1 MSVVQLERKRASL
14 PAAPDPQ
21 ATAAERPARL
31 PSVQGYENL
40 DRLLHACQARLTY
53 GISPAALRG
62 AQMDWLVHLLNPPG
76 KQLSLAQ
83 QAWQD
88 GIRLGL
94 YAGRLA
100 LGLKAGPPAP
110 PEADDR
116 RFADPQWQ
124 SLPFAPYAQGFLL
137 AEGWWRAAT
146 SGVRG
151 VTAQHERQ
159 VAFMARQLLDI
170 LSPANLPWSNPEV
183 IRRTAQEGGR
193 NLLRGLGYWLE
204 DVEARLVGRPA
215 NTGGYVVD
223 RDVAV
228 TAGDVVYRNDLMEL
242 IQYRPSTGKVRP
254 EPILIVPAWI
264 MKYYILDLSPENSLV
279 RYLVSRGHTVFMVS
293 WRNPTEQDRDLGMDD
308 YRQLGVMAALDA
320 VGRIVPEQRI
330 HACGYCLGGTMLSIA
345 ASAMARDGDD
355 RLASITLLAA
365 QTDFTEPGELMIFI
379 DDSELA
385 YLEHIMWV
393 QGYLD
398 TRQMTGAFQLLRS
411 NDLIWS
417 RQVNQYLM
425 GEREPVTDL
434 MAWNADQT
442 RMPCRMHAEYLRQLF
457 LENRLFAGQYMVDG
471 RPVALSDIRA
481 PLFVV
486 GTTRDHIA
494 PWRSVYKINLP
505 TDTAVTFVLTGG
517 GHNAGIVSEPGHP
530 NRSFQMA
537 TRQPEDKYI
546 APDAW
551 MATAPRRTGSWWPA
565 WHDWLNRQGSGETVE
580 PPPSGNPAAGLP
592 VLDDAPGTYI
602 LQR

>member
-1 MSVVQLERKRASL
+1 
-14 PAAPDPQ
+14 
-21 ATAAERPARL
+21 
-31 PSVQGYENL
+31 
-40 DRLLHACQARLTY
+40 
-53 GISPAALRG
+53 
-62 AQMDWLVHLLNPPG
+62 MDWGVHLLASPA
-76 KQLSLAQ
+76 KQISLADRAVRNGFRFCEYLTRAFYGSMAQ
-83 QAWQD
+83 PVA
-88 GIRLGL
+88 
-94 YAGRLA
+94 A
-100 LGLKAGPPAP
+100 PAP
-110 PEADDR
+110 NDR
-116 RFADPQWQ
+116 RFADPRWQ
-124 SLPFAPYAQGFLL
+124 IWPFNLLVQNFLL
-137 AEGWWRAAT
+137 TESWWDHAT
-146 SGVRG
+146 TNVPGMTRRHL
-151 VTAQHERQ
+151 QQ
-159 VAFMARQLLDI
+159 VNFIARQRLDRWAPSNF
-170 LSPANLPWSNPEV
+170 LATNPEV
-183 IRRTAQEGGR
+183 LARTASEGGM
-193 NLLRGLGYWLE
+193 NLIRGAGNLVE
-204 DVEARLVGRPA
+204 DVVRLTTGERPAGTEDFEVGR
-215 NTGGYVVD
+215 NI
-223 RDVAV
+223 AV
-228 TAGDVVYRNDLMEL
+228 TRGKVVYRNHLIEL
-242 IQYRPSTGKVRP
+242 IQYAPQTPQVQA
-254 EPILIVPAWI
+254 EPVLIVPAWI

-279 RYLVSRGHTVFMVS
+279 RYLVSQGHTVFMVS

-308 YRQLGVMAALDA
+308 YRQLGVMAALDT
-320 VGRIVPEQRI
+320 VSRIVPGRRI

-457 LENRLFAGQYMVDG
+457 LENRLFAGQYLVDG

-530 NRSFQMA
+530 NRSFQIA

-546 APDAW
+546 APDVW